1 MPCARYTPGST
12 IAAESR
18 PARARAMATSRAST
32 ELPRAESAC
41 TITWLG
47 HATALIELDG
57 TRILTDPLLRGHMGP
72 LVRDAPT
79 VPADVLER
87 VDAILI
93 SHLHADHADPPSL
106 RRVSDQAL
114 VVAPYGAGS
123 WLRSKGLSD
132 VRELRMDEEVEIGP
146 VVVEPTAARHES
158 RRHRFAAHHEAIGFL
173 VRGGHTIYFAGD
185 TDIFDSMA
193 ELRGRVDAALMP
205 VGGWGHSLG
214 DGHLDATRAAE
225 AVALIQP
232 QVAIPIHWGS
242 LHLPGPLK
250 RISAFGE
257 AGWTF
262 ERETRRLAPQ
272 VEVRVLVPGGQTT
285 VG

>member
-1 MPCARYTPGST
+1 
-12 IAAESR
+12 
-18 PARARAMATSRAST
+18 MATSRALT
-32 ELPRAESAC
+32 EIPRAESAC

-47 HATALIELDG
+47 HATALIDLDG
-57 TRILTDPLLRGHMGP
+57 IRILTDPLLRRHMGP
-72 LVRDAPT
+72 LVSDGPRLPEDI
-79 VPADVLER
+79 LQS
-87 VDAILI
+87 VDAVLI
-93 SHLHADHADPPSL
+93 SHLHADHADPRSL
-106 RRVSDQAL
+106 RLVADDAL
-114 VVAPYGAGS
+114 VVGPYGTGH
-123 WLRSKGLSD
+123 WLRAKGLSN
-132 VRELRMDEEVEIGP
+132 VRELRMNEQVEIGP

-158 RRHRFAAHHEAIGFL
+158 RRHRFAAHHDAMGFL
-173 VRGGHTIYFAGD
+173 VGGGHTIYFAGD

-193 ELRGRVDAALMP
+193 ELRGRVNAALMP

-225 AVALIQP
+225 AVALIEP

-262 ERETRRLAPQ
+262 ERETRRVAPQ

-285 VG
+285 VR